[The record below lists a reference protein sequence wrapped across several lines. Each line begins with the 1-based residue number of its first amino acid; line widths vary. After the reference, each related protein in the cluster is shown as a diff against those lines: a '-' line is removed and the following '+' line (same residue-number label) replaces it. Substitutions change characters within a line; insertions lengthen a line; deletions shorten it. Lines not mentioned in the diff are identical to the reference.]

1 VDFFDTLVLLCRR
14 WYVVVPMLVLTVVA
28 TFFAYSSSASTYS
41 ATSSVLLAVPPT
53 PLTPTSVNGTV
64 ITPCSQNPYC
74 SSDQL
79 QSLGNVVS
87 LAMNDPV
94 RAASVL
100 RGNASSSY
108 KVILSPDDR
117 SPILDVSATAHSSA
131 GASAALK
138 AVLGAVRDELRQRQ
152 SDVGVK
158 PANFIAA
165 QAVVTTPPKVQS
177 GGKIRSALVT
187 LGIGLALTLM
197 TAFLVDALLSSRRRR
212 KTPHVAE
219 SEPYGKAEN
228 EDRLIPGGLP
238 VALRVANASGNG
250 GHSATEPSRPSEGQT
265 GSTSQ

>member
-14 WYVVVPMLVLTVVA
+14 WYVVVPMLVLTLVA

-41 ATSSVLLAVPPT
+41 ATSSVLLAVPPA
-53 PLTPTSVNGTV
+53 PTTSTSANGTV
-64 ITPCSQNPYC
+64 ITPCSENPYC

-94 RAASVL
+94 RSASVL
-100 RGNASSSY
+100 QGHGSASY
-108 KVILSPDDR
+108 KVILSSDTR
-117 SPILDVSATAHSSA
+117 SPILDVSAVAHSPSEA
-131 GASAALK
+131 TGALK
-138 AVLGAVRDELRQRQ
+138 AVLGAVREELRKRQ
-152 SDVGVK
+152 TDVGVK
-158 PANFIAA
+158 PSNFITA
-165 QAVVTTPPKVQS
+165 QAVVTTAPKVQS

-197 TAFLVDALLSSRRRR
+197 MAFLVDALLSSRRRR
-212 KTPHVAE
+212 KTPHAADNE
-219 SEPYGKAEN
+219 SYGKAEN
-228 EDRLIPGGLP
+228 DDHLIPGGLP

-250 GHSATEPSRPSEGQT
+250 GPGLTEPSRPSEGQT